1 MLKYSSYQSIYEQ
14 PSFRRP
20 VERRSH
26 MSAFLKSRL
35 SKIALLLVIL
45 SVTCT
50 GVVQAFAASVDSS
63 EAEAPAEYVVVMPG
77 DTLWEIAVENKPQ
90 GQDTR
95 VYVQKLIRVNGLTTS
110 SIQAGD
116 TLMLP
121 SKP

>member
-20 VERRSH
+20 VERRLH
-26 MSAFLKSRL
+26 MNTFLKSRL
-35 SKIALLLVIL
+35 SKIAVLLIIL
-45 SVTCT
+45 SITCT
-50 GVVQAFAASVDSS
+50 GMVQAFAASNDNTA
-63 EAEAPAEYVVVMPG
+63 AEEQKYVVVMPG
-77 DTLWEIAVENKPQ
+77 DTLWEIAVAHKPQ

-95 VYVQKLIRVNGLTTS
+95 VYIQKLMRTNGLGTS

-121 SKP
+121 AKH

>member
-20 VERRSH
+20 VERRLH

-35 SKIALLLVIL
+35 SKIAVLLLIL
-45 SVTCT
+45 SITCT
-50 GVVQAFAASVDSS
+50 GMVQAFAASADGPETVV
-63 EAEAPAEYVVVMPG
+63 PAEYVVVMPG
-77 DTLWEIAVENKPQ
+77 DTLWEIAVAHKPQ

-95 VYVQKLIRVNGLTTS
+95 VYIQKLMRTNEMRTS

-121 SKP
+121 GK

>member
-20 VERRSH
+20 MERRLH
-26 MSAFLKSRL
+26 MSTFLKSRL
-35 SKIALLLVIL
+35 SKIAVLLIIL
-45 SVTCT
+45 SITCT
-50 GVVQAFAASVDSS
+50 GMVQAFAASIDNSAT
-63 EAEAPAEYVVVMPG
+63 EERAEYVVVMPG
-77 DTLWEIAVENKPQ
+77 DTLWEIAVAHKPQ

-95 VYVQKLIRVNGLTTS
+95 VYIQKLMRTNRLGTS

-121 SKP
+121 NKH